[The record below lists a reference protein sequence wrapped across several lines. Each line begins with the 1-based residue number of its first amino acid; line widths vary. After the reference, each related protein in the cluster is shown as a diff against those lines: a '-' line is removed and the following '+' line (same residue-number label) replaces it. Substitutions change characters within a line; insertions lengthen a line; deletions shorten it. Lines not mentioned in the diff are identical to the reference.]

1 MIGAACVIGLVSGHY
16 SGMSVMQ
23 SIWEV
28 HTGANFLTFALPV
41 VLILLVAAVSI
52 GWKVY
57 SAASRNPTESLRY
70 E

>member
-1 MIGAACVIGLVSGHY
+1 M
-16 SGMSVMQ
+16 MK

-28 HTGANFLTFALPV
+28 HTEANFLTFALPV
-41 VLILLVAAVSI
+41 ILILVVAFVSI